1 MLILA
6 SASQSRKKLLE
17 NCKIEFLQISSDFDE
32 SLIREKDIAN
42 LALELSFQKANCLF
56 KNIQKVS
63 LPEKVNFNFVEILG
77 CDSIFEFK
85 GEAFGKPLDK
95 EEAFNRWKKM
105 SGEFGFLHTG
115 HTLLIGSFDLTSK
128 KITINK
134 TIKKTVSSKVYFS
147 KLEDPEI
154 NNYVN
159 TLEPL
164 YCAGGFAL
172 EGIGGK
178 YIEKIEGCFSN
189 VMGLSLPWLRKN
201 LSNEENFTQKNPIV
215 R

>member
-17 NCKIEFLQISSDFDE
+17 NCQIEFIQISSDFDE
-32 SLIREKDIAN
+32 TTIQEKNIFN
-42 LALELSFQKANCLF
+42 LALELSFQKANSLF
-56 KNIQKVS
+56 VNIHKIP
-63 LPEKVNFNFVEILG
+63 LPKDFNYGPLEILG

-85 GEAFGKPLDK
+85 GKAYGKPSNKKEAFI
-95 EEAFNRWKKM
+95 RWQKM

-115 HTLLIGSFDLTSK
+115 HTLIIGNFDSTSK
-128 KITINK
+128 IFEITEI
-134 TIKKTVSSKVYFS
+134 IKKTVSSRVYFS
-147 KLEDPEI
+147 KLQDWEI
-154 NNYVN
+154 KSYVDTN
-159 TLEPL
+159 EPL

-201 LSNEENFTQKNPIV
+201 LNK
-215 R
+215 

>member
-17 NCKIEFLQISSDFDE
+17 NCQIEFIQISSNFDE
-32 SLIREKDIAN
+32 TSIKEKNIFN
-42 LALELSFQKANCLF
+42 LALELSFQKANSLSEY
-56 KNIQKVS
+56 IQKTS
-63 LPEKVNFNFVEILG
+63 LPKEFNYGQIEILG

-85 GEAFGKPLDK
+85 GEAFGKPSDK
-95 EEAFNRWKKM
+95 KEAFIRWKNM
-105 SGEFGFLHTG
+105 SGEFGSLHTG
-115 HTLLIGSFDLTSK
+115 HTLIIGNFNSTLNKFE
-128 KITINK
+128 ITE
-134 TIKKTVSSKVYFS
+134 TIKKTVSSRVYFS
-147 KLEDPEI
+147 KLEDWEI
-154 NNYVN
+154 KSYVDTN
-159 TLEPL
+159 EPL

-201 LSNEENFTQKNPIV
+201 LYK
-215 R
+215 

>member
-17 NCKIEFLQISSDFDE
+17 NCQIEFIQRSSNFDE
-32 SLIREKDIAN
+32 TTIKEKNIFD
-42 LALELSFQKANCLF
+42 LALELSFQKANKLSE
-56 KNIQKVS
+56 NIQQIS
-63 LPEKVNFNFVEILG
+63 LPEKFNYGLLEILG

-85 GEAFGKPLDK
+85 GEAYGKPSDK
-95 EEAFNRWKKM
+95 EEAFIRWKKM

-115 HTLLIGSFDLTSK
+115 HTLIIGNFDSNSK
-128 KITINK
+128 IFKITEI
-134 TIKKTVSSKVYFS
+134 IKKTISSRVYFS
-147 KLEDPEI
+147 NLEDWEI
-154 NNYVN
+154 KSYVDTN
-159 TLEPL
+159 EPL

-178 YIEKIEGCFSN
+178 YIEKIDGCFSN
-189 VMGLSLPWLRKN
+189 VMGLSLPWLREN
-201 LSNEENFTQKNPIV
+201 LC

>member
-17 NCKIEFLQISSDFDE
+17 NCKIEFIQISSNFDE
-32 SLIREKDIAN
+32 TTIQEKNIFN
-42 LALELSFQKANCLF
+42 LALELSFQKANNISG
-56 KNIQKVS
+56 NIQNIS
-63 LPEKVNFNFVEILG
+63 LPEEFNYGPLEILG

-85 GEAFGKPLDK
+85 GEAYGKPSNK
-95 EEAFNRWKKM
+95 EEAFIRWKEM

-115 HTLLIGSFDLTSK
+115 HTLIIGNFDSNSK
-128 KITINK
+128 IFKIAEI
-134 TIKKTVSSKVYFS
+134 IKKTISSRVYFS
-147 KLEDPEI
+147 KLEDWEI
-154 NNYVN
+154 KSYVD
-159 TLEPL
+159 TKEPL

-189 VMGLSLPWLRKN
+189 VMGLSLPWLREN
-201 LSNEENFTQKNPIV
+201 LY

>member
-6 SASQSRKKLLE
+6 SASQSRKQLLE
-17 NCKIEFLQISSDFDE
+17 NCQIEFIQIASNFDE
-32 SLIREKDIAN
+32 TSIKEKNIFN
-42 LALELSFQKANCLF
+42 LALELSSQKAISLSE
-56 KNIQKVS
+56 NIQEIS
-63 LPEKVNFNFVEILG
+63 FPEKFNFGLLEILG

-85 GEAFGKPLDK
+85 GEAYGKPSDK
-95 EEAFNRWKKM
+95 EEAFIRWKKM

-115 HTLLIGSFDLTSK
+115 HTLIIGNFESSSNKFQ
-128 KITINK
+128 INEI
-134 TIKKTVSSKVYFS
+134 IKKTVSSRVYFS
-147 KLEDPEI
+147 KLEDWEI
-154 NNYVN
+154 KSYVDTN
-159 TLEPL
+159 EPL

-201 LSNEENFTQKNPIV
+201 LNK
-215 R
+215 

>member
-17 NCKIEFLQISSDFDE
+17 NCQIEFLQISSNFDE
-32 SLIREKDIAN
+32 SLIKDENIPN
-42 LALELSFQKANCLF
+42 LALELSFQKAHSLSE
-56 KNIQKVS
+56 NIQKTL
-63 LPEKVNFNFVEILG
+63 LPEEFNYGSLEILG

-85 GEAFGKPLDK
+85 GKAFGKPSNK
-95 EEAFNRWKKM
+95 EEAFIRWKKM

-115 HTLLIGSFDLTSK
+115 HTLIIGNFDATYNMF
-128 KITINK
+128 KITE
-134 TIKKTVSSKVYFS
+134 TIKETVSSRVYFS
-147 KLEDPEI
+147 KLEDWEI
-154 NNYVN
+154 KSYVD
-159 TLEPL
+159 TREPL

-201 LSNEENFTQKNPIV
+201 LYKE
-215 R
+215 

>member
-17 NCKIEFLQISSDFDE
+17 NCQIEFLQISSNFDE
-32 SLIREKDIAN
+32 SSIKEKNICK
-42 LALELSFQKANCLF
+42 LASELSFHKAYSLSE
-56 KNIQKVS
+56 NIQKIS
-63 LPEKVNFNFVEILG
+63 LPEEFNYGPLEILG

-85 GEAFGKPLDK
+85 GEAYGKPYSK
-95 EEAFNRWKKM
+95 EEAFIRWTKM

-115 HTLLIGSFDLTSK
+115 HTLIIGNFDSSSNIF
-128 KITINK
+128 KITE
-134 TIKKTVSSKVYFS
+134 TIKKTVSSRVYFS
-147 KLEDPEI
+147 KLEDWEI
-154 NNYVN
+154 KSYVDTN
-159 TLEPL
+159 EPL

-201 LSNEENFTQKNPIV
+201 LYK
-215 R
+215 

>member
-17 NCKIEFLQISSDFDE
+17 NCQIQFIQISSDFDE
-32 SLIREKDIAN
+32 TTIQEENIFN
-42 LALELSFQKANCLF
+42 LALELSFQKANSLYENIPTTLF
-56 KNIQKVS
+56 PK
-63 LPEKVNFNFVEILG
+63 EFNYGQLEILG

-85 GEAFGKPLDK
+85 GEAYGKPSNK
-95 EEAFNRWKKM
+95 EEAFIRWKKM
-105 SGEFGFLHTG
+105 SGEFGFLHTC
-115 HTLLIGSFDLTSK
+115 HTLIIGNFDSTSK
-128 KITINK
+128 IFKINEI
-134 TIKKTVSSKVYFS
+134 IKKTVSSRVYFS
-147 KLEDPEI
+147 KLEDWEI
-154 NNYVN
+154 KSYVDTN
-159 TLEPL
+159 ETL

-189 VMGLSLPWLRKN
+189 VMVLSLPWLREN
-201 LSNEENFTQKNPIV
+201 LY

>member
-17 NCKIEFLQISSDFDE
+17 NCQIEFIQIRSDFDE
-32 SLIREKDIAN
+32 TSIKEKNILK
-42 LALELSFQKANCLF
+42 LALELSFQKANSITE
-56 KNIQKVS
+56 NIQKRIF
-63 LPEKVNFNFVEILG
+63 PEKFNYDHLEILG

-85 GEAFGKPLDK
+85 GVAYGKPSDK
-95 EEAFNRWKKM
+95 EEAFNRWKEM
-105 SGEFGFLHTG
+105 SGKSGFLHTG
-115 HTLLIGSFDLTSK
+115 HTLIIGNFDSTSNIF
-128 KITINK
+128 KITE
-134 TIKKTVSSKVYFS
+134 TIKQTVSSRVYFP
-147 KLEDPEI
+147 KLNDFEI
-154 NNYVN
+154 KSYVD

-189 VMGLSLPWLRKN
+189 VMGLSLPWLRKS
-201 LSNEENFTQKNPIV
+201 LIRQGIFP
-215 R
+215 